1 MHLCIIGT
9 GYVGLVSGACFA
21 EMGNDVVCVDID
33 KEKIESLRQGK
44 IPIYE
49 PSLEDTIKRNV
60 KQGRLRFTTNLGKAL
75 NDSLFV
81 FIAVGTPQYEDGSA
95 DLASVTAVARD
106 IGKFMNDYKVIVT
119 KSTVPVGTAGKVRQI
134 ISEEL
139 RRRNSNDLVFD
150 VVSCPEFLKEGS
162 AVEDFMRPDRVIIGA
177 DSDYAVGLMKEL
189 FSPFVR
195 NNHPIYVMSI
205 PSAELSKY
213 AANAMLATRISF
225 MNELALL
232 CEKTGADVEE
242 IRLGIGSD
250 SRIGKAFLYAGAGYG
265 GSCFPKDIKAL
276 IQTGWQNGLDLGI
289 LKAVDSVNQKQR
301 LRLLDM
307 IIDYFEG
314 SLSGKTVAVWGLS
327 FKPNTDD
334 MREAPSIA
342 LINGLRSLGAS
353 VQAYDPVAIPRAKE
367 IFKGDSQIKYFDDNY
382 EALAGA
388 SALVLVTEWPQ
399 FRRPDFHRIKDLL
412 LEPVIFDGRNQY
424 DPRRLKDLG
433 FDCYCIGRTRK
444 ESAKWLTVKAS

>member
-1 MHLCIIGT
+1 MQLCMIGT

-21 EMGNDVVCVDID
+21 EMGNDVWCVDID
-33 KEKIESLRQGK
+33 EEKIENLRQGQ

-49 PSLEDTIKRNV
+49 PGLEDLIKRNV
-60 KQGRLRFTTNLGKAL
+60 KQGRLHFTTNLSKSIRT
-75 NDSLFV
+75 SLFV
-81 FIAVGTPQYEDGSA
+81 FIAVGTPQNEDGSA

-119 KSTVPVGTAGKVRQI
+119 KSTVPVGTAEKVRQI
-134 ISEEL
+134 IGDEPH
-139 RRRNSNDLVFD
+139 RRNSKDLIFD
-150 VVSCPEFLKEGS
+150 IVSCPEFLKEGS
-162 AVEDFMRPDRVIIGA
+162 AVEDFMRPDRIIIGA
-177 DSDYAVGLMKEL
+177 DSDYAIGLMKEL

-225 MNELALL
+225 MNEMALL

-242 IRLGIGSD
+242 IRLGVGSD

-276 IQTGWQNGLDLGI
+276 MKTGWQNGLDLEI
-289 LKAVDSVNQKQR
+289 LQAVDSVNQRQK

-307 IIDYFEG
+307 IVDYFEG
-314 SLSGKTVAVWGLS
+314 SLSDKTIAVWGLS

-342 LINGLRSLGAS
+342 LINGLRSLGANI
-353 VQAYDPVAIPRAKE
+353 QAYDPAATPRAKE
-367 IFKGDSQIKYFDDNY
+367 IFTGDPQIKYFDDNY
-382 EALAGA
+382 EALSGA
-388 SALVLVTEWPQ
+388 SALALVTEWPQ
-399 FRRPDFHRIKDLL
+399 FRRPDFQRMKGLL
-412 LEPVIFDGRNQY
+412 VEPVIFDGRNQY
-424 DPRRLKDLG
+424 DPNWLKDLG
-433 FDCYCIGRTRK
+433 FDYYCIGRAWRQ
-444 ESAKWLTVKAS
+444 SAKWLTLKAS